1 MDINHGLNSSQLAA
15 VTARPGPILVLA
27 GPGSGKTRVLTNRV
41 AYLIQEQH
49 IEPWHIMA
57 VTFTNKAAREMAQR
71 IEKMLEGHLRGLT
84 IGTFHAICTRI
95 LRQESQN
102 LSGYTAEFVIFDT
115 DDQKQLIKQ
124 ALEHLNLDEKKFT
137 PQRMLN
143 GIGTAKNELITP
155 QEYQANN
162 YIAEVIR
169 RVYARYQELLIAN
182 NGMDFDDLLMNSV
195 RLFDSRPDI
204 LQKYQQRYQHLLVD
218 EFQDTNTAQY
228 AFLTRLAAHG
238 NIFVVGDVDQAI
250 YRWRGADF
258 RNIHRFR
265 EHYPQA
271 ETFLLEQNYRST
283 QTILDAAMAVIRH
296 NPERVDKKLFTTRKG
311 GQPIVVRELYNESE
325 EASTVVATMQNLRL
339 EGISPGDCAVMYRT
353 NSQSRA
359 LEEAFLFAKMPYK
372 LVGATRFYG
381 RREVRDLLA
390 YLRVIHN
397 PADSVSFNRIFNTPP
412 RGIGDK
418 SQEAFFQWAWQHHW
432 QPAEALLHL
441 VADNDIQHPFSG
453 RSLNALLNF
462 GQNLQSWIKYANLL
476 PIGEL
481 IDQVLGKIDYRQ
493 FLDDNT
499 EEGRERWGNVMELRK
514 VAAEAGEIQLGEF
527 LEHVALVSETD
538 NLEESGNAPTILT
551 LHAAKGLEFPVVFI
565 VGLDDGILPHSRSL
579 NDGDELAEERRLF
592 YVGLTRAKDRLYL
605 FHTFRRMTL
614 NGPESSV
621 PSRFLEDLPAGLT
634 TSHSPNQRRQQTTTR
649 VSSWYGNSPSPAG
662 QNRQFSQPAKAMPAP
677 PPRPQA
683 PPIAKTAETKF
694 KVGQKVRHA
703 SFGEGIVLTS
713 KSTGDDEEVTV
724 AFRGVGV
731 KKLTLSFARLEKV

>member
-1 MDINHGLNSSQLAA
+1 MDINNGLNSSQLAA

-41 AYLIQEQH
+41 AYLIQQQQ
-49 IEPWHIMA
+49 IEPWQIMA
-57 VTFTNKAAREMAQR
+57 VTFTNKAAREMSQR
-71 IEKMLEGHLRGLT
+71 IEKMLEGRLRGLT

-102 LSGYTAEFVIFDT
+102 LIGYTGEFVIFDT

-143 GIGTAKNELITP
+143 GIGTAKNELVTP
-155 QEYQANN
+155 QDYQANN

-169 RVYARYQELLIAN
+169 RVYARYQELLVAN

-228 AFLTRLAAHG
+228 AFLTRLAAQG

-265 EHYPQA
+265 EHYPKA

-325 EASTVVATMQNLRL
+325 EAGTVVSTIQNLRL
-339 EGISPGDCAVMYRT
+339 EGILPGDCAIMYRT

-397 PADSVSFNRIFNTPP
+397 PADSVSFNRIVNTPP

-441 VADNDIQHPFSG
+441 VEDSDIQHPFSG
-453 RSLNALLNF
+453 RILNALLNF
-462 GQNLQSWIKYANLL
+462 GQNLQNWIKYANLL

-514 VAAEAGEIQLGEF
+514 VAAEAGETQLGQF

-565 VGLDDGILPHSRSL
+565 IGLDDGILPHSRSL

-634 TSHSPNQRRQQTTTR
+634 TSNSPNQRRQQTTTR
-649 VSSWYGNSPSPAG
+649 VSSWYGNNPPPAG
-662 QNRQFSQPAKAMPAP
+662 QTRQSSPPPKAAPAP
-677 PPRPQA
+677 APRPQ
-683 PPIAKTAETKF
+683 PPTIAKTAETQF

>member
-1 MDINHGLNSSQLAA
+1 MEITNGLNPSQIAA

-41 AYLIQEQH
+41 AYLIQQQQ

-71 IEKMLEGHLRGLT
+71 IEKMAEGQLRGLT

-95 LRQESQN
+95 LRQESQH
-102 LSGYTAEFVIFDT
+102 LGGYTSEFVIFDT
-115 DDQKQLIKQ
+115 DDQKQLMKQ
-124 ALEHLNLDEKKFT
+124 VLEDLNLDEKKYT

-143 GIGTAKNELITP
+143 GIGTAKNELIPP

-162 YIAEVIR
+162 YIAEVLR
-169 RVYARYQELLIAN
+169 RVYGHYQELLVAN

-204 LQKYQQRYQHLLVD
+204 LQKYQQRYQHILVD

-228 AFLTRLAAHG
+228 ALLTRLAAHG

-265 EHYPQA
+265 EQYPQA

-283 QTILDAAMAVIRH
+283 QTILDAATAVIRR
-296 NPERVDKKLFTTRKG
+296 NPERVEKKLFTTRKG
-311 GQPIVVRELYNESE
+311 GHPIVIRELYNESE
-325 EASTVVATMQNLRL
+325 EASTVVSIIQNLRL
-339 EGISPGDCAVMYRT
+339 EGYPAGDCAVMYRT

-359 LEEAFLFAKMPYK
+359 LEEAFLFAKMAYK

-381 RREVRDLLA
+381 RREVKDLLA

-412 RGIGDK
+412 RGIGNK
-418 SQEAFFQWAWQHHW
+418 SQEAFFEWVWRNKW
-432 QPAEALLHL
+432 QPAEALLYL
-441 VADNDIQHPFSG
+441 VENNELQHPFSG
-453 RSLNALLNF
+453 RTLTTLLNF
-462 GQNLQSWIKYANLL
+462 GQNLQSWIKYAPLL

-481 IDQVLGKIDYRQ
+481 IDQILAKSDYRRYI
-493 FLDDNT
+493 DDGS

-514 VAAEAGEIQLGEF
+514 VAAEASDIQLGQF

-538 NLEESGNAPTILT
+538 NLEESANAPTILT

-565 VGLDDGILPHSRSL
+565 IGLDDGILPHSRSL
-579 NDGDELAEERRLF
+579 DDRDELAEERRLF

-614 NGPESSV
+614 NGPENSI

-634 TSHSPNQRRQQTTTR
+634 TSHSPNQRRQQTTNR
-649 VSSWYGNSPSPAG
+649 VSSWYGNNPPPPSP
-662 QNRQFSQPAKAMPAP
+662 NRPLPKAAPASPARP
-677 PPRPQA
+677 PTPV
-683 PPIAKTAETKF
+683 IAQKPETQF
-694 KVGQKVRHA
+694 KVGQKVRHP

-713 KSTGDDEEVTV
+713 KQTGDDEEVTV